1 MRISN
6 CGHDENGNYRN
17 GTAGD
22 QSGTEWYVKDSA
34 KSSWNSFYR
43 ANNASARALIAEYA
57 RKAADNDLIGYDQNE
72 RLTFW
77 EHLKA
82 SDYDPAGITIACEAD
97 CSSGVAAIVKAVG
110 IKLGLND
117 LAGVDVS
124 MTTYNEH
131 EQLTNHGFAFIS
143 CASGEQTVAGDIMLR
158 NGHTAIVVEGDTSD
172 SVGSNDDPVDLVGRT
187 VTVCVDCLNV
197 RQGPGLNYVTKCKFE
212 LTEDGQA
219 HSNEVGQLMSG
230 TRVTIL
236 ETATEGER
244 QWARIPSGWI
254 CTYNGKSYITV

>member
-1 MRISN
+1 MKISN

-17 GTAGD
+17 GAAGD
-22 QSGTEWYVKDSA
+22 QSGTEWYVKDSS
-34 KSSWNSFYR
+34 KSSWNAFYR
-43 ANNASARALIAEYA
+43 AYNADARAKIAEFA

-110 IKLGLND
+110 YKLGIGD
-117 LAGVDVS
+117 MQGVDIC

-131 EQLTNHGFAFIS
+131 EQLTNHGFMYIS
-143 CASGEQTVAGDIMLR
+143 AASAEEPQAGDIMLR
-158 NGHTAIVVEGDTSD
+158 DGHTAIVVEGAAS
-172 SVGSNDDPVDLVGRT
+172 SGSAAESNDGLVGRT

-197 RQGPGLNYVTKCKFE
+197 RQGPGLSYATKCKFE
-212 LTEDGQA
+212 LTADGQA

-236 ETATEGER
+236 ETASEGGR
-244 QWARIPSGWI
+244 NWARIPSGWI